1 MNARRTVRP
10 ALRRSVMQWGYFWEG
25 TDAALVAAGV
35 VTAEQIA
42 VTRAKGRGHWKVE
55 WPLPDGSR
63 AAIRARSKTTCHVM
77 VNLTQDTDP
86 DLLKRHRA
94 ELHEQ
99 ERGERAAAAA
109 REFVS
114 REAVLA
120 RIVPEVAGGLRFAA
134 QAIEG
139 RDPGTGEE
147 RPFRMDLNSKMRIA
161 EHLEAIERL
170 VRQADFELLSSD
182 QALRSNVIQFPGARA
197 RA

>member
-1 MNARRTVRP
+1 MVRP
-10 ALRRSVMQWGYFWEG
+10 ALRRSVMRWGYSWEG

-35 VTAEQIA
+35 VTAQQIA
-42 VTRAKGRGHWKVE
+42 VTRAKGRGHWKIE

-63 AAIRARSKTTCHVM
+63 AAIRARSKTTCHVAVTM
-77 VNLTQDTDP
+77 TQEADP
-86 DLLKRHRA
+86 DLVQRHRA

-99 ERGERAAAAA
+99 ERSERAAVAA

-120 RIVPEVAGGLRFAA
+120 RIVSEVAGGLRFAA
-134 QAIEG
+134 EAIEG

-147 RPFRMDLNSKMRIA
+147 RPFRMDLNTKMRIA
-161 EHLEAIERL
+161 DHMEAIERL
-170 VRQADFELLSSD
+170 VRQADFELLSSERAT
-182 QALRSNVIQFPGARA
+182 QSNVIRFPGARA